1 MKWNLQLIRLR
12 YVKGRSLHGYLS
24 NLKEEKGS
32 HETSLHGY
40 LSNLKEEK
48 GSHETSWEPF
58 ASDLYNNFLP
68 NVWSWP

>member
-12 YVKGRSLHGYLS
+12 YVKGR
-24 NLKEEKGS
+24 
-32 HETSLHGY
+32 SLHGY